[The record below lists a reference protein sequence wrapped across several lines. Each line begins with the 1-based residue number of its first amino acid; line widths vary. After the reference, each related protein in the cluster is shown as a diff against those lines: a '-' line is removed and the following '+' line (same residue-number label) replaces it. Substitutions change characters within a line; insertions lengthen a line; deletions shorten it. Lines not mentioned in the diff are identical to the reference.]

1 MATAA
6 LFKPAQAKLDALNAY
21 IDKVLNEPVS
31 NTPLK
36 ATLIAEAL
44 QKYGISAAQAA
55 ESRGLTLDTVNA
67 FLSGQIDPSMT
78 VDFHG
83 TPYREIDRAKVER
96 QIRLVKQATNVVF
109 SGGMS
114 DDWYTRDMAQKL
126 AIRGLSDLQNFAASH
141 AETVLPAQT
150 IVKPSGDNFV
160 YVQSDYD
167 GNTINTFPIDREN
180 VESVLI
186 SGSWDTGSDI
196 EHRTN
201 KPITLDMGIQYYYN
215 KANNQR
221 YPGSGD
227 YFESAFEGNGGVYY
241 VVHFTQSG
249 LPVFATRWVNTSDLA
264 DIFPV
269 LVIAFMAFGVPMLL
283 GETILG
289 AVGVTA
295 SNAVT
300 ATVGNIAINTA
311 LTGGDVA
318 YAVSKGAASLAG
330 GAIGGQIGVTLD
342 SAAIGKAAELATSAA
357 LQGKQIDTFTLAA
370 ALATEST
377 TSTKM
382 DEFEFDT
389 TGLDV
394 GATDYTYDAYAYAPD
409 VGEYD
414 FTLSDIG
421 VDIDAI
427 TLDESLS
434 ANEWPVYDFTAANID
449 DVGNV
454 YDFTGDMTAMTAE
467 AYMNSFYADAEGI
480 KDGYN
485 NVVVTA
491 DQMQTMTDEEVAQE
505 MQRYI
510 NRQSDAEV
518 STSARTD
525 NTPANNPAVAN
536 TAKMPSVSQVA
547 NSATGWDKLLKTAV
561 SIGASVKAI
570 TSGTFR
576 PNYSTSVY
584 GTPRAAVG
592 VPVMRADGSTVTN
605 NGNGTQTIQYPDGRV
620 QTVSTAYTGA
630 GVLGGLFA
638 GINTQTLMVGG
649 GVLLAALLLA
659 KRK

>member
-6 LFKPAQAKLDALNAY
+6 LLKPAQAKLDALNAY
-21 IDKVLNEPVS
+21 IDKVLNEAVS
-31 NTPLK
+31 DTPLK

-44 QKYGISAAQAA
+44 KKYGISAAQAA

-67 FLSGQIDPSMT
+67 FLSGQIDPALT

-83 TPYREIDRAKVER
+83 TTYREIDRAKVER

-114 DDWYTRDMAQKL
+114 DDWYTHDMAQKL
-126 AIRGLSDLQNFAASH
+126 AIRGLSDLQDFTAKHN
-141 AETVLPAQT
+141 EMVLPTGSNVQ
-150 IVKPSGDNFV
+150 PSGDGFV
-160 YVQSDYD
+160 FSTSDAE
-167 GNTINTFPIDREN
+167 GNIVNTYPIDRAK
-180 VESVLI
+180 VKAVQVP
-186 SGSWDTGSDI
+186 GSYDTGPQTAYQI
-196 EHRTN
+196 TE
-201 KPITLDMGIQYYYN
+201 PITLDLGVAYYYN
-215 KANNQR
+215 KANGQH
-221 YPGSGD
+221 YPESGEF
-227 YFESAFEGNGGVYY
+227 FETAYEGNGGVYY
-241 VVHFTQSG
+241 MVHFTPSG
-249 LPVFATRWVNTSDLA
+249 LPVFYTRWVDTSDLSGLL
-264 DIFPV
+264 PV
-269 LVIAFMAFGVPMLL
+269 LTIAFMTFGVPMLL

-300 ATVGNIAINTA
+300 AAVGNIAINTA
-311 LTGGDVA
+311 LTGGDVG

-330 GAIGGQIGVTLD
+330 GAIGGQIGETFD
-342 SAAIGKAAELATSAA
+342 SAAIGKAAEVATSAA
-357 LQGKQIDTFTLAA
+357 LQGKQISALTLAT
-370 ALATEST
+370 ALATGST
-377 TSTKM
+377 TGTKM
-382 DEFEFDT
+382 DEFE
-389 TGLDV
+389 
-394 GATDYTYDAYAYAPD
+394 TDYTFTDMTAVGYDPGAFD
-409 VGEYD
+409 L
-414 FTLSDIG
+414 TLADIG
-421 VDIDAI
+421 VNVDPV
-427 TLDESLS
+427 TLDESLTF
-434 ANEWPVYDFTAANID
+434 NEYPVYDFSAANID
-449 DVGNV
+449 DAGNV
-454 YDFTGDMTAMTAE
+454 YNFTGDMTAMNAD

-485 NVVVTA
+485 NVVVSA

-518 STSARTD
+518 STSARTE
-525 NTPANNPAVAN
+525 NTPANNPPVAN
-536 TAKMPSVSQVA
+536 TAKMPSAAEVA
-547 NSATGWDKLLKTAV
+547 NSASGWDKLLKTAV

-570 TSGTFR
+570 ASGTFR

-620 QTVSTAYTGA
+620 QTVSTAYTGS
-630 GVLGGLFA
+630 GVLGGLFS
-638 GINTQTLMVGG
+638 GISTQTLMVGG

>member
-6 LFKPAQAKLDALNAY
+6 LLKPAQAKLDALNAY
-21 IDKVLNEPVS
+21 IDKVLNEAVS
-31 NTPLK
+31 DTPLK

-55 ESRGLTLDTVNA
+55 ESRGLTLDTVNS
-67 FLSGQIDPSMT
+67 FLSGQIDPTMT

-114 DDWYTRDMAQKL
+114 DDWYTHDMAQKL
-126 AIRGLSDLQNFAASH
+126 AIRGLSDLQDFAAKH
-141 AETVLPAQT
+141 NEMVLPAGSNVQ
-150 IVKPSGDNFV
+150 PSGDGFV
-160 YVQSDYD
+160 FSTSDAE
-167 GNTINTFPIDREN
+167 GNIVNTYPIDRAK
-180 VESVLI
+180 VKAVQL
-186 SGSWDTGSDI
+186 SGSYDTGPQTAYQTT
-196 EHRTN
+196 E
-201 KPITLDMGIQYYYN
+201 PITLDLGVAYYYN
-215 KANNQR
+215 KANGQR
-221 YPGSGD
+221 YPESGEF
-227 YFESAFEGNGGVYY
+227 FETAYEGHGGVYY
-241 VVHFTQSG
+241 MVHFMPSG
-249 LPVFATRWVNTSDLA
+249 LPVFYTRWVDTNDLSGLL
-264 DIFPV
+264 PV
-269 LVIAFMAFGVPMLL
+269 LAIAFMAFGVPMLL

-295 SNAVT
+295 SQAVT

-330 GAIGGQIGVTLD
+330 GAIGGQIGVNFD
-342 SAAIGKAAELATSAA
+342 SAAIGKAAEVATSAA
-357 LQGKQIDTFTLAA
+357 LQGKQISALTLAT
-370 ALATEST
+370 ALATGST
-377 TSTKM
+377 TGTKM
-382 DEFEFDT
+382 DQTTIDT
-389 TGLDV
+389 TG
-394 GATDYTYDAYAYAPD
+394 TDYTFTDTSAVGYDPGAFD
-409 VGEYD
+409 L
-414 FTLSDIG
+414 TLADIG
-421 VDIDAI
+421 VTADPV
-427 TLDESLS
+427 TLDQSLT
-434 ANEWPVYDFTAANID
+434 ANEMPVYDFSAANID
-449 DVGNV
+449 DAGNV
-454 YDFTGDMTAMTAE
+454 YDFTGDMTAMTAD
-467 AYMNSFYADAEGI
+467 AYMSSFYADAEGI

-491 DQMQTMTDEEVAQE
+491 DQIQTMTDQEVAQE

-510 NRQSDAEV
+510 NKQSDAEV

-525 NTPANNPAVAN
+525 NTPANNPPVAS
-536 TAKMPSVSQVA
+536 TAKMPSAAEVA
-547 NSATGWDKLLKTAV
+547 NSASGWDKLLKTAV

-576 PNYSTSVY
+576 PGYSTSVY

-605 NGNGTQTIQYPDGRV
+605 NGNGTQTIQYPDGRT
-620 QTVSTAYTGA
+620 QTVSTAYTGS

-638 GINTQTLMVGG
+638 GISTQTLMVGG